1 MKFMVVLVYVVMV
14 LLVGYQSMRKTKT
27 VSDYFL
33 GGRNVGP
40 WVSAFAY
47 GTTYFSAVL
56 FIGYAGKIG
65 WGFGLSSLW
74 IVVGNSILGTFLAWK
89 FLARRTREMTIR
101 LGALTMPQFLE
112 RRYQSVNLKILSA
125 LIIFVFLVPY
135 SASVYMGLSYL
146 FEEVFGIPF
155 VYALFAMA
163 ALTACYLVMG
173 GYTAVTLTDLIQGLV
188 MIFGVVAMLFFVVK
202 APQVG
207 SISAAFTKLHEI
219 DPKLVHPIGPPGIVP
234 LASLV
239 VLTSLGPW
247 GLPQMIQKF
256 YAIKS
261 EQAIKP
267 AMVVSTSFAL
277 IITFGAY
284 FTGSLGRLFFP
295 DGMPQINGVPNP
307 DVIIPGIISTALPEA
322 FQVLILLLV
331 LAASMSTLAS
341 LVLVASSSIGID
353 LLGTV
358 APEFAKKRGVAV
370 MRLLCMLFIAFS
382 VYIAIRPNVIVNL
395 MSISWG
401 TIAGAF
407 LAPYLYGLFWP
418 KVTKAGAWA
427 GVLSGLFIS
436 VGISYFTGLHSS
448 YIPLISS
455 LAIVVPLAV
464 VPLVS
469 LITEKFPVWHMEKV
483 FGATDAKS
491 I

>member
-1 MKFMVVLVYVVMV
+1 
-14 LLVGYQSMRKTKT
+14 
-27 VSDYFL
+27 
-33 GGRNVGP
+33 
-40 WVSAFAY
+40 
-47 GTTYFSAVL
+47 
-56 FIGYAGKIG
+56 
-65 WGFGLSSLW
+65 
-74 IVVGNSILGTFLAWK
+74 
-89 FLARRTREMTIR
+89 
-101 LGALTMPQFLE
+101 
-112 RRYQSVNLKILSA
+112 
-125 LIIFVFLVPY
+125 
-135 SASVYMGLSYL
+135 
-146 FEEVFGIPF
+146 
-155 VYALFAMA
+155 
-163 ALTACYLVMG
+163 
-173 GYTAVTLTDLIQGLV
+173 
-188 MIFGVVAMLFFVVK
+188 
-202 APQVG
+202 
-207 SISAAFTKLHEI
+207 
-219 DPKLVHPIGPPGIVP
+219 
-234 LASLV
+234 
-239 VLTSLGPW
+239 
-247 GLPQMIQKF
+247 
-256 YAIKS
+256 
-261 EQAIKP
+261 
-267 AMVVSTSFAL
+267 
-277 IITFGAY
+277 
-284 FTGSLGRLFFP
+284 
-295 DGMPQINGVPNP
+295 
-307 DVIIPGIISTALPEA
+307 
-322 FQVLILLLV
+322 
-331 LAASMSTLAS
+331 
-341 LVLVASSSIGID
+341 VASSSIGID